1 MLKTGLKID
10 HERFLL
16 VGKNL
21 SSESEKTVKNKIDI
35 STLVRTQED
44 FHCVHTLIFC
54 FHFFFLTCVT
64 EFAKKEGRLVDSIQE
79 NSNEIFLH
87 VFCFVLFCFVFF

>member
-1 MLKTGLKID
+1 MHCRCDTLYTKYNLIGKHCLTQQHILTGLKID

-44 FHCVHTLIFC
+44 FH
-54 FHFFFLTCVT
+54 
-64 EFAKKEGRLVDSIQE
+64 
-79 NSNEIFLH
+79 
-87 VFCFVLFCFVFF
+87 FVYIH

>member
-1 MLKTGLKID
+1 MLFVVVSLAMLREILDKSALQVWYI
-10 HERFLL
+10 

-44 FHCVHTLIFC
+44 FH
-54 FHFFFLTCVT
+54 
-64 EFAKKEGRLVDSIQE
+64 
-79 NSNEIFLH
+79 
-87 VFCFVLFCFVFF
+87 FVYIH

>member
-10 HERFLL
+10 HERFFL

-44 FHCVHTLIFC
+44 FH
-54 FHFFFLTCVT
+54 
-64 EFAKKEGRLVDSIQE
+64 
-79 NSNEIFLH
+79 
-87 VFCFVLFCFVFF
+87 FVYIH

>member
-44 FHCVHTLIFC
+44 FHFVYIHLFFVFT
-54 FHFFFLTCVT
+54 FFLTCVT
-64 EFAKKEGRLVDSIQE
+64 EFAKKEGRLLDSIQE

-87 VFCFVLFCFVFF
+87 VFCFVLFFSN

>member
-44 FHCVHTLIFC
+44 FY
-54 FHFFFLTCVT
+54 
-64 EFAKKEGRLVDSIQE
+64 
-79 NSNEIFLH
+79 
-87 VFCFVLFCFVFF
+87 FVYIH

>member
-44 FHCVHTLIFC
+44 FHFVYIHLFFVFT
-54 FHFFFLTCVT
+54 FFFNLRDWICQKGGTARRLDSG
-64 EFAKKEGRLVDSIQE
+64 EF
-79 NSNEIFLH
+79 
-87 VFCFVLFCFVFF
+87 